1 MKNEELLE
9 QIYES
14 NLNRI
19 KELLG
24 EGADINYIDKNMDSP
39 LLMAISNNNY
49 TLVKFLLENGANP
62 NPDPDKVYTLPLNL
76 AIDVAV
82 ETTKNNINETKDS
95 TDIIKLLLEFGANLN
110 IKDRDGKNA
119 YEFAKG
125 YHIPAQKLFESVI
138 KNNKNNN

>member
-24 EGADINYIDKNMDSP
+24 ERADINYIDKNMDSP

-62 NPDPDKVYTLPLNL
+62 NPDPDKVYTYL
-76 AIDVAV
+76 
-82 ETTKNNINETKDS
+82 
-95 TDIIKLLLEFGANLN
+95 
-110 IKDRDGKNA
+110 
-119 YEFAKG
+119 
-125 YHIPAQKLFESVI
+125 
-138 KNNKNNN
+138 

>member
-24 EGADINYIDKNMDSP
+24 EGVDI
-39 LLMAISNNNY
+39 
-49 TLVKFLLENGANP
+49 
-62 NPDPDKVYTLPLNL
+62 
-76 AIDVAV
+76 
-82 ETTKNNINETKDS
+82 NNINETKDS
-95 TDIIKLLLEFGANLN
+95 NDIIKLLLEFGANLN
-110 IKDRDGKNA
+110 IKDRDGENA